1 MHLVKSS
8 YVQKE
13 INMSEGLVNIDLPWH
28 IPEYTYQ
35 QHIWMEV
42 LELLQWWH
50 GRIWLLTIPPFD
62 VSLKWRRALRPSQ
75 LRRTIKIRSYTRLV
89 CRNHEP
95 RLHDLLA
102 QCFGIGGAKYI
113 SFLCI

>member
-35 QHIWMEV
+35 QRTWMEV

-50 GRIWLLTIPPFD
+50 GRIWLSMTPFD
-62 VSLKWRRALRPSQ
+62 AG
-75 LRRTIKIRSYTRLV
+75 
-89 CRNHEP
+89 RN
-95 RLHDLLA
+95 
-102 QCFGIGGAKYI
+102 GGGHHAN
-113 SFLCI
+113 SGE

>member
-1 MHLVKSS
+1 
-8 YVQKE
+8 
-13 INMSEGLVNIDLPWH
+13 MSEGLVNIELPWH
-28 IPEYTYQ
+28 IPECTYQ

-75 LRRTIKIRSYTRLV
+75 FRQLTRLG
-89 CRNHEP
+89 CTHS
-95 RLHDLLA
+95 
-102 QCFGIGGAKYI
+102 QCVETINLGGMIRWHNALGLEVQSTSPFFAYAHVPNGVE
-113 SFLCI
+113 